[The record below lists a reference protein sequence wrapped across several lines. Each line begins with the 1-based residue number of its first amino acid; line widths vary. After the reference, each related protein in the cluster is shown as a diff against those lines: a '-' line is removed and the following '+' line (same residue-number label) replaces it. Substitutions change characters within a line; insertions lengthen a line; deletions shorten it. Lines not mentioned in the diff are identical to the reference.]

1 MYTIMPGYFATMEH
15 LYLNFGMLMR
25 RVMVNASFIVGGLC
39 FHTSKQQAKQKYSLE
54 ALRLQFQVKAILSPQ
69 LAHQVLWDHFVN
81 TRGGLGRNIQNDI
94 YNEHIV
100 KLVKNITC
108 MGVNLTE
115 EALQRAAHSVSML
128 SGVCKQFD
136 TESGVPTTS
145 EHKTRSTVTDIG
157 KVVTA
162 ILTNDLLQTTPG
174 RSHRTFRRM
183 RLNPLW
189 NWDRK
194 KTTDWIEKKK
204 KDFMR
209 FRGAVREDEPD
220 ECSDAEA
227 GDEDQL

>member
-1 MYTIMPGYFATMEH
+1 
-15 LYLNFGMLMR
+15 MLPHFKAAGR
-25 RVMVNASFIVGGLC
+25 
-39 FHTSKQQAKQKYSLE
+39 TKYSLE

-69 LAHQVLWDHFVN
+69 LAHQVLWDRFVN
-81 TRGGLGRNIQNDI
+81 TRGGLGRNIQNDL

-100 KLVKNITC
+100 KLVTC

-115 EALQRAAHSVSML
+115 EALQRAARSVSML
-128 SGVCKQFD
+128 SAVCKQFD
-136 TESGVPTTS
+136 TESGVPVTTS

-162 ILTNDLLQTTPG
+162 VLTNDLLQTTPG

-204 KDFMR
+204 EFMR
-209 FRGAVREDEPD
+209 FRGAVREDEAD
-220 ECSDAEA
+220 ECSDAET
-227 GDEDQL
+227 GDEDHL